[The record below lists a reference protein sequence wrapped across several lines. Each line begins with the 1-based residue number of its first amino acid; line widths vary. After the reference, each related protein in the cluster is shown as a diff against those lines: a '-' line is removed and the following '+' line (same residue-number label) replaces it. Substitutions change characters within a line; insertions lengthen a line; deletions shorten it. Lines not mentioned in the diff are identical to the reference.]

1 MSSLRK
7 VYKIRIAT
15 KTIIPISNG
24 IKGTQSNNNMLYT
37 LSESLC
43 LGDLVAELDFSK
55 WAHKI
60 ESCTKYMIFLIVLI
74 LSLQVAAQEKWTLE
88 KCIAYGIKNNLQ
100 LMDAGINEKLAGL
113 NYLQSKWN
121 LLPGVNAGVGAGMN
135 YGRSVDPNTN
145 GFVNTSF
152 FNNSYYLGSSVDLFN
167 GFILQNQIRYQKFR
181 KEAAENS
188 KLNVQDD
195 LAFEVMSAFFNVV
208 YYKELLTIANEQKAL
223 SEMIVKKLQI
233 LVSTGLKAQTDLLEV
248 MANFEKD
255 ELLIIQTSNMIASSM
270 IGLKKAMNLNPDQQI
285 ELAIPEKEQIE
296 VAEIVSDIP
305 LLYTQHIGWSPS
317 IRLFDSELQASRK
330 IIAISKG
337 GFFPSISLQAGYNTG
352 FYETNKVD
360 NQTIAFNRQI
370 RNNRSQYVGA
380 SLNIPLFSRNAVR
393 FDVQRARLSFE
404 QSQAKLELAKQT
416 VRYEI
421 EETYNELTA
430 SWKELQQSE
439 KQMQAD
445 TLAFQAAQKK
455 YDQGMINAV
464 ELYTTKN
471 RMANTAS
478 LVLHSKLTYEMK
490 KRMLGFYKGERFWE
504 EEEEKGRR
512 GESEKVRK

>member
-1 MSSLRK
+1 MK
-7 VYKIRIAT
+7 
-15 KTIIPISNG
+15 
-24 IKGTQSNNNMLYT
+24 
-37 LSESLC
+37 
-43 LGDLVAELDFSK
+43 
-55 WAHKI
+55 
-60 ESCTKYMIFLIVLI
+60 SCTRYLLFVITLF
-74 LSLQVAAQEKWTLE
+74 LSLQVTAQEKWTLE

-113 NYLQSKWN
+113 NYHQSKWN
-121 LLPGVNAGVGAGMN
+121 LLPSVGAGAGAGMN

-152 FNNSYYLGSSVDLFN
+152 FNNSYYLSSSLDLFN

-181 KEAAENS
+181 KESAENN

-195 LAFEVMSAFFNVV
+195 LAFEIMTAFFNVV
-208 YYKELLTIANEQKAL
+208 YYKELLTIDNEQKAL
-223 SEMIVKKLQI
+223 SEMIVKKTQV

-255 ELLIIQTSNMIASSM
+255 ELLCIQTSNKIASSM
-270 IGLKKAMNLNPDQQI
+270 ISLKKAMNLNPDQQI
-285 ELAIPEKEQIE
+285 DLAIPEKEQI
-296 VAEIVSDIP
+296 VAAEIVADIP
-305 LLYTQHIGWSPS
+305 ALYTQHIGWSPS
-317 IRLFDSELQASRK
+317 IQLFESELRASQK
-330 IIAISKG
+330 NITINKG
-337 GFFPSISLQAGYNTG
+337 GFYPSISLQAGYNTG
-352 FYETNKVD
+352 FYDTNKD
-360 NQTIAFNRQI
+360 ADQQTIAFNSQI
-370 RNNRSQYVGA
+370 KNNRSQYVAA

-393 FDVQRARLSFE
+393 FDVQRARLSME
-404 QSQAKLELAKQT
+404 ESQTKLELAKQT

-430 SWKELQQSE
+430 SWKELQQAG

-471 RMANTAS
+471 RLANTAS
-478 LVLHSKLTYEMK
+478 QVLHSKLTYEMK
-490 KRMLGFYKGERFWE
+490 KRTLEFYKGVRFWE
-504 EEEEKGRR
+504 GEGLGSKGFGLGAKGEK
-512 GESEKVRK
+512 